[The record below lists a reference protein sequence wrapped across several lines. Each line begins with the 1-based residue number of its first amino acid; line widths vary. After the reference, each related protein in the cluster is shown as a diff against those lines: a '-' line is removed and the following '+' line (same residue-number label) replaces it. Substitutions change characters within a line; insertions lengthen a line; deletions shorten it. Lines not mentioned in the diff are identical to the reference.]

1 MLEIKQKKGFET
13 RSYKIEPES
22 DYIEVDF
29 KTIKE
34 KFRYKIH
41 LTEIGNQI
49 QYEADNLFSR
59 KIFLIVSILIT
70 LICIGIYFFGNPE
83 KPQTYLLNFLLWG
96 IISIVAVLI
105 PHKDDII
112 IINGEKYIR
121 LFRTKPNETEV
132 MQFITRLIEIAN
144 SKKKEMAINF
154 DLNEDQF
161 TSNILWL
168 LNTKLINKAEAE
180 ELKSEYKIKKLI

>member
-13 RSYKIEPES
+13 RSYKVEPES
-22 DYIEVDF
+22 DYVEVDF

-34 KFRYKIH
+34 KFKYKIH

-49 QYEADNLFSR
+49 QYEADNLFAG
-59 KIFLIVSILIT
+59 KIFLGISILIT
-70 LICIGIYFFGNPE
+70 LICVGVYFFGNPE
-83 KPQTYLLNFLLWG
+83 KPQTYILNIVLWG
-96 IISIVAVLI
+96 IISIVAALV

-112 IINGEKYIR
+112 VINGSKFIR
-121 LFRTKPNETEV
+121 LFRAKPNETEV
-132 MQFITRLIEIAN
+132 MQFITSLIEIAD

-154 DLNEDQF
+154 DLNEEQF

-168 LNTKLINKAEAE
+168 LNTKLINKTEAE
-180 ELKSEYKIKKLI
+180 ELKSEYKIKKLL